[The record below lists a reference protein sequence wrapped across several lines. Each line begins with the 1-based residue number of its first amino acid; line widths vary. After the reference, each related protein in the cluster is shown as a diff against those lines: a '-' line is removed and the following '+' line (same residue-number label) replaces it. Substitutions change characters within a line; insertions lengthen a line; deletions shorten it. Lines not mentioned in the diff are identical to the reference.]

1 MALYEASIDK
11 EWEDFTNSGDFA
23 EAHEISHEA
32 IRKNLEIPIKE
43 FINDERQDLFALW
56 GPYGQGKTQ
65 LMYHLFKYAW
75 KNGGLAL
82 FTKLERLL
90 PKDEMDGSDQFKEYI
105 EKLVKESIT
114 KIKNSEIDE
123 VDLLNNECKSWL
135 KNWLEKNPI
144 QESLED
150 HAILLIDEME
160 ENYRALLDRVK
171 AEENSPLK
179 ACTAQDSFMIIA
191 AFAPTSQYEAMTGE
205 AEKRRWKPFRL
216 PTLSAEVLRERNA
229 EYGNFAWW
237 VSKGRLGLA
246 FKILDVLQSRPLNDF
261 KDFEEFAIKDIGSI
275 AKVPSIDTSELAK
288 CMEIK
293 DYLIELCPHSE
304 VNHKKGLANGRIIRV
319 VEFVN
324 TLKDGL
330 KEEEWEAKKIEI
342 FGDYLKY
349 VISALS
355 NDKGFLFPQE
365 NDGNDPKRILTLL
378 EIAVDFAIE
387 IEGRNETIIS
397 AYDKIYKWKN
407 FEHFYYTKLLPR
419 ISSLDSIDGSVVS
432 YDLLPKL
439 FPLPITS
446 PIIGDIPIKQCRENL
461 LTSHPPT
468 GYLAQD
474 IETLQGGQIVFFYFI
489 NNQKLKQFLNSIE
502 VKDFLPS
509 DSGLVCIVLEDR
521 EEIRLDGV
529 AGWLKTQNRIEVE
542 YPSISLRNF
551 LISFMN
557 YYQPSFQDKELR
569 SILQEKVEEEF
580 KQDKT
585 LHRRLNHHKNILDEF
600 IKFKEKNL
608 VLSREKFEVKNKEII
623 HKYRP
628 PHYEKFSDVVG
639 LSFCTINELSTF
651 HAFKQIVRGSD
662 ELRELHT
669 GVPGLLK
676 DVSVGKVGHQ
686 PLRLNK
692 PLEIIKDSY
701 TPELNDLRAL
711 ANLVSEGD
719 FIKLSSEENSKEVLR
734 GIFKYVKPSNYDKS
748 LIIQGINDVIDSVEK
763 LTKSR
768 EEINKTFGGFE
779 VKESKSERTK
789 EKWSGILAIVGELN
803 GGYLE
808 YLVCSFA
815 NAILDKFKDDILSK
829 DQNWL
834 TEWQKNTQYV
844 ENYNENLIKMDNLE
858 HASRWL
864 NTDKNKMKAGYQERY
879 FEIVKGL
886 TNFQNEVD
894 FNAVDNL
901 DNLNWDLFNEELER
915 VNSELCQIMEIEEKL
930 KEVVATVNEINRIL
944 GGEKL

>member
-1 MALYEASIDK
+1 MTLYEASIDK

-75 KNGGLAL
+75 KNGGIAL

-90 PKDEMDGSDQFKEYI
+90 PKDEMGGSDQFKEYI

-114 KIKNSEIDE
+114 KIKNSEIYE
-123 VDLLNNECKSWL
+123 VDLLNNECKRWL
-135 KNWLEKNPI
+135 KNWLEENPI

-160 ENYRALLDRVK
+160 ENYRALLDKVK

-179 ACTAQDSFMIIA
+179 ACTARDSFMIIA

-205 AEKRRWKPFRL
+205 AEKRRWKSFRL

-246 FKILDVLQSRPLNDF
+246 FKILDVLQSRPLNVF
-261 KDFEEFAIKDIGSI
+261 NDFEEFAIKDIGSI

-304 VNHKKGLANGRIIRV
+304 VNHKKGLANGRIIRE

-330 KEEEWEAKKIEI
+330 KEEAWEAKEIEI

-365 NDGNDPKRILTLL
+365 NDGNDPKRILILL
-378 EIAVDFAIE
+378 EITVDFAIE

-397 AYDKIYKWKN
+397 VYDRIYKWKN
-407 FEHFYYTKLLPR
+407 FDYFYYIKLFPR
-419 ISSLDSIDGSVVS
+419 ISNLGSIDGSVVS

-446 PIIGDIPIKQCRENL
+446 PVIGDIPIKQCRENL

-489 NNQKLKQFLNSIE
+489 NNQKLRQFLNSTE
-502 VKDFLPS
+502 VKDFLPP
-509 DSGLVCIVLEDR
+509 DRGLVCIVLENE
-521 EEIRLDGV
+521 EEIRLEGV
-529 AGWLKTQNRIEVE
+529 AGWLKAQNRIEVE
-542 YPSISLRNF
+542 YPSISLRDF

-557 YYQPSFQDKELR
+557 YYQQSFQDKELR
-569 SILQEKVEEEF
+569 SILQEKIEEEF

-600 IKFKEKNL
+600 IKIKEKSL
-608 VLSREKFEVKNKEII
+608 VLSREKFEVKNKETI

-662 ELRELHT
+662 ELKELRA
-669 GVPGLLK
+669 GVTGLLK
-676 DVSVGKVGHQ
+676 DVSVSQVGHK
-686 PLRLNK
+686 PIRLNK
-692 PLEIIKDSY
+692 PLEIVNDSY
-701 TPELNDLRAL
+701 SSVLGDLRVL
-711 ANLVSEGD
+711 ANLVDEED
-719 FIKLSSEENSKEVLR
+719 FIKLSSEENSKEVLK
-734 GIFKYVKPSNYDKS
+734 GIFKYIKPPTHDKS
-748 LIIQGINDVIDSVEK
+748 TVTQEINDGIKSIEK
-763 LTKSR
+763 LKESR
-768 EEINKTFGGFE
+768 EEMKKTFGGFE
-779 VKESKSERTK
+779 IKESKTERTK
-789 EKWSGILAIVGELN
+789 EKWKGILEVLGKLN

-808 YLVCSFA
+808 HLICGFA
-815 NAILDKFKDDILSK
+815 KTVLDKFKEDILSD
-829 DQNWL
+829 DQNGL
-834 TEWQKNTQYV
+834 TEWQRSKPYV
-844 ENYNENLIKMDNLE
+844 ENYNEKLVKIDNLE
-858 HASRWL
+858 HAPKWL
-864 NTDKNKMKAGYQERY
+864 DKDKNEMKEAFQER
-879 FEIVKGL
+879 FSKAMRDL
-886 TNFQNEVD
+886 TNFQDEVD
-894 FNAVDNL
+894 FDAANI
-901 DNLNWDLFNEELER
+901 LNWDSFNEEVEQII
-915 VNSELCQIMEIEEKL
+915 NELDQVVEIEEKL